1 MGRVQRADAW
11 GHGQVVTH
19 FFTNSGYV
27 EPYAHDEFRRLAM
40 EQQRQVMNFGPL
52 RSGDPSKELIARV
65 RDIGSRGGAD
75 RIASF
80 CRENGIDEQAEQ
92 VLRNCRAEV
101 QKVVFDEGQVLG
113 TKNPSAVLMSRIRTA
128 EKRGR

>member
-1 MGRVQRADAW
+1 
-11 GHGQVVTH
+11 
-19 FFTNSGYV
+19 
-27 EPYAHDEFRRLAM
+27 
-40 EQQRQVMNFGPL
+40 MNFGPL

-128 EKRGR
+128 EKRGRSRSKRRSASRSSSSSSRSDAKAN